1 MKGDS
6 QCDITLF
13 FCGCTHAGISFF
25 HLINI
30 REKQNRRYFRLF
42 ILFLQP
48 NCRMMIFHP
57 VCQTGDH
64 KKMKME
70 YNELFAR
77 TELLIGREAMR
88 SVAASR
94 VILFG
99 VGGVGSWCAEGLIR
113 SGIMH
118 LTLVDSDRVA
128 LANINRQL
136 PATTATIG
144 ELKVEVIKR
153 RLLEI
158 NPHAEITV
166 LAQIYSAETAA
177 SFHLDQYDYIID
189 AIDSF
194 AHKMHLLLTGS
205 RTKATIFSSMGAALK
220 MDTRQIKVAEFW
232 NVHGCK
238 LASALRK
245 QMRKGEK
252 PHKRIEC
259 VYSEELLENRGEE
272 ALENADEQG
281 SFRKG
286 QTNGTLVQVTAIF
299 GFTLSG
305 LVIEDIVKR

>member
-1 MKGDS
+1 M
-6 QCDITLF
+6 
-13 FCGCTHAGISFF
+13 
-25 HLINI
+25 
-30 REKQNRRYFRLF
+30 
-42 ILFLQP
+42 
-48 NCRMMIFHP
+48 
-57 VCQTGDH
+57 V
-64 KKMKME
+64 

-77 TELLIGREAMR
+77 TELLIGSEAMAA
-88 SVAASR
+88 VASKR

-113 SGIMH
+113 SGIIY

-128 LANINRQL
+128 VANINRQL
-136 PATTATIG
+136 PATTRTVG
-144 ELKVEVIKR
+144 ELKVEVLKR
-153 RLLEI
+153 RLQEI
-158 NPHAEITV
+158 NPHAEITIIPE
-166 LAQIYSAETAA
+166 IYSAETSG
-177 SFHLDQYDYIID
+177 SFHLDRYDYIID

-194 AHKMHLLLTGS
+194 AHKMHLLLTAS
-205 RTKATIFSSMGAALK
+205 RTEATIFSSMGASLK

-232 NVHGCK
+232 NVRGCK